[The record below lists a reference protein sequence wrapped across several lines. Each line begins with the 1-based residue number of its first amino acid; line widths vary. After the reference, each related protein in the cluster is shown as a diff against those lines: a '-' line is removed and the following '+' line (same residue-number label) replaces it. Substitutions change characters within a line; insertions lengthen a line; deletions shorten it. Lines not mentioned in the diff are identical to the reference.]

1 MYMYVAPIRPN
12 GHYLTNSCMNEHG
25 VNGKKNQR
33 IPCGQNNESPVDK
46 TMSPLCGQSNEHP
59 L

>member
-25 VNGKKNQR
+25 VNGKKT
-33 IPCGQNNESPVDK
+33 NESSVDK
-46 TMSPLCGQSNEHP
+46 TMNPLCGQSNEHP